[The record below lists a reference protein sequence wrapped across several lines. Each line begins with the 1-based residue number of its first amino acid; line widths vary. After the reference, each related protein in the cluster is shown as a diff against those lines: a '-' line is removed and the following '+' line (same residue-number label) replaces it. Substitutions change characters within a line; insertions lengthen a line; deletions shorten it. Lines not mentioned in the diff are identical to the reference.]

1 MPKISQ
7 IAIDQAVDKGDK
19 LLGSDAGGGTRNYRI
34 EDISKFIKDTNAAG
48 VVGQYPYIYY
58 NSAFGGKLSR
68 PSGSITIDTYN
79 DTFAFAD
86 VTTIKFSNK
95 TFANNNVIDEALL
108 ALDGRT
114 LVISSNSNQ
123 NNFGIYTCSDVSQ
136 DPVETDFYDVSLTA
150 ISTNGSFVDGELYS
164 VLNSVVSESASSETS
179 FTTALKN
186 KLEGIEEGAEVN
198 VQSDWNATSGD
209 ALILNKPTIPT
220 DNSELT
226 NGAGYITDGNTNW
239 NNTYGFITEE
249 TDTLDS
255 VTSRGNTTTDDIE
268 VGGLHVNGDF
278 TNYNKNATD
287 IGQVQ
292 TSDARGYGLD
302 YVSEKTLA
310 YCRIGASAFD
320 EEGAVR
326 IKDNVFQT
334 YMNGAWQD
342 VVTNFRF
349 REDENGDY
357 ELEHKPVGF
366 DWWIEVNSGNSD
378 NLGLNGLPI
387 VQNYKVS
394 MGAYPVPL
402 EIDGGTF

>member
-1 MPKISQ
+1 MPKINSLPT
-7 IAIDQAVDKGDK
+7 DKSLSKNDR
-19 LLGSDAGGGTRNYRI
+19 LLGSDALGPTRNYKL
-34 EDISKFIKDTNAAG
+34 EDVLAFIRDSNSAG
-48 VVGQYPYIYY
+48 VFGQLSYIYY
-58 NSAFGGKLSR
+58 NRFFGGNSQR
-68 PSGSITIDTYN
+68 PSGSMTIDTSSVN
-79 DTFAFAD
+79 TAFNA
-86 VTTIKFSNK
+86 VSTIKVSKYSYIGEDAIDNILATYLNK
-95 TFANNNVIDEALL
+95 EIVIVDNNDP
-108 ALDGRT
+108 
-114 LVISSNSNQ
+114 
-123 NNFGIYTCSDVSQ
+123 NNFATYVCGGVDQ
-136 DPVETDFYDVSLTA
+136 DTTETDFYDLSLTYINGEGNLTSGKVYSTL
-150 ISTNGSFVDGELYS
+150 ISPSIGGDS
-164 VLNSVVSESASSETS
+164 
-179 FTTALKN
+179 
-186 KLEGIEEGAEVN
+186 

-334 YMNGAWQD
+334 YMDGAWQD

-357 ELEHKPVGF
+357 ELEHKPLGF
-366 DWWIEVNSGNSD
+366 EWWIEVNSGNSD

-387 VQNYKVS
+387 IQNYKVS